1 MVGIAL
7 SPVGFFAATA
17 WPPLALVVSLTG
29 SAAGASPP

>member
-7 SPVGFFAATA
+7 SPVGFVAAIA
-17 WPPLALVVSLTG
+17 WPPLAFAVSLTG